1 MRTSNATKYLV
12 LGFLILLNLALF
24 FIPAVITRPFSHQ
37 AARPLLVAMAVKQY
51 APLLTALSML
61 GILLLVGMLWRRV
74 SLWKK
79 AILVLGVCLAA
90 GAAVMARVD
99 YFEWMF
105 HPLLEAGFEPAETS
119 KLDPSEMVMAVSFNQ
134 EARAYPIR
142 EMAYHHV
149 LNDIVGGV
157 PVVATY

>member
-1 MRTSNATKYLV
+1 MNTTNATKYLAIGCLV
-12 LGFLILLNLALF
+12 VVNLALF
-24 FIPAVITRPFSHQ
+24 FVPAVIIRPFSHQ

-51 APLLTALSML
+51 APLLTALSMV

-119 KLDPSEMVMAVSFNQ
+119 KLDPSEMVMTVGFGKA
-134 EARAYPIR
+134 ARAYPIR
-142 EMAYHHV
+142 AMAYHHV
-149 LNDIVGGV
+149 LNDVVGGV
-157 PVVATY
+157 PVVVTY